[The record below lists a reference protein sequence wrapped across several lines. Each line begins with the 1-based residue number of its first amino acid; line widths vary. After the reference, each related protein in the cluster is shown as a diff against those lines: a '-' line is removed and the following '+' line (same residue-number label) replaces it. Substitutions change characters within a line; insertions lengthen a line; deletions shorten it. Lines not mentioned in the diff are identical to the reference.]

1 MKKSIRQIEIEN
13 RLYSDL
19 SNMVSEF
26 ETGQLTEELIYNYFR
41 LFLSDANVNSDI
53 IVNVLE
59 NERFG
64 KLGKEEALSIKINEG
79 W

>member
-19 SNMVSEF
+19 SNMVLEF
-26 ETGQLTEELIYNYFR
+26 QSGQLTEELIYNYFK
-41 LFLSDANVNSDI
+41 LFLSDANVDSEI

-59 NERFG
+59 NDRFG
-64 KLGKEEALSIKINEG
+64 KLGKEEALGIKINEG

>member
-1 MKKSIRQIEIEN
+1 MKKKKDDQIIEN

-19 SNMVSEF
+19 SNMISEF
-26 ETGQLTEELIYNYFR
+26 QSGQLTEELIYSYFK
-41 LFLSDANVNSDI
+41 LFLSDANVNSKI

>member
-19 SNMVSEF
+19 SNMVLEF
-26 ETGQLTEELIYNYFR
+26 QSGQLTEELIYNYFK
-41 LFLSDANVNSDI
+41 LFLSDANVDSEI

-59 NERFG
+59 NDRFG

>member
-1 MKKSIRQIEIEN
+1 MRKKRDDQIIEN

-26 ETGQLTEELIYNYFR
+26 ESGQLTEKLIYNYFR
-41 LFLSDANVNSDI
+41 LFLSDANVDSRI

>member
-1 MKKSIRQIEIEN
+1 MKKTKQQIEIEN

-26 ETGQLTEELIYNYFR
+26 ETNQLTEEGIYNYFR
-41 LFLSDANVNSDI
+41 LFLSDANVNSEI

-64 KLGKEEALSIKINEG
+64 KLGKEEARNIKIYEG

>member
-1 MKKSIRQIEIEN
+1 MKKVKQQIEIEN

-26 ETGQLTEELIYNYFR
+26 ETNQLTEEGIYNYFR
-41 LFLSDANVNSDI
+41 LFLSDANVNSEI

-64 KLGKEEALSIKINEG
+64 KLGKEEARNIKIYEG

>member
-1 MKKSIRQIEIEN
+1 MKKTIRQVQIEN
-13 RLYSDL
+13 MLYSDL

-26 ETGQLTEELIYNYFR
+26 QLGQLTEELIYNYFR
-41 LFLSDANVNSDI
+41 LFLSDADVDSRI

-59 NERFG
+59 KERFG
-64 KLGKEEALSIKINEG
+64 KLGKEEALGIKINEG